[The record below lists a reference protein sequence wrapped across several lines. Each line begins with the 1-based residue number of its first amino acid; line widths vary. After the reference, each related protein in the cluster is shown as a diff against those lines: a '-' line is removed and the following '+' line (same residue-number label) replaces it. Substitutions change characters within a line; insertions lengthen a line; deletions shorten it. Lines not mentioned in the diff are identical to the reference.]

1 MVNRNRINASS
12 RSPEGKQIYQFAHS
26 TIFYNNIQ
34 MQSLSKWI
42 NLTRRHNVNELCK
55 FAFQIFSSGENA
67 FTITSEQRLM
77 KTFET
82 QNLIGKAT
90 KIAQGRST
98 VQNMCVFLPR
108 FALLILNREP
118 AKASIIS
125 GFVVCE
131 NSLTRRNKRQHCCS
145 FCRVCLLCNFASNQ
159 FSLSLYRLLK
169 LRRNL
174 KLFITERRNVAINRC
189 IVTCTFK

>member
-1 MVNRNRINASS
+1 MDQPHPATQCQWIVQICISNFFIRRKRFYDNKRATFDENFWDAKPDRQSNQNCP
-12 RSPEGKQIYQFAHS
+12 RSLDGPKHV
-26 TIFYNNIQ
+26 
-34 MQSLSKWI
+34 
-42 NLTRRHNVNELCK
+42 R
-55 FAFQIFSSGENA
+55 
-67 FTITSEQRLM
+67 
-77 KTFET
+77 
-82 QNLIGKAT
+82 
-90 KIAQGRST
+90 
-98 VQNMCVFLPR
+98 FLPR

-189 IVTCTFK
+189 IVTCTFKWIAI